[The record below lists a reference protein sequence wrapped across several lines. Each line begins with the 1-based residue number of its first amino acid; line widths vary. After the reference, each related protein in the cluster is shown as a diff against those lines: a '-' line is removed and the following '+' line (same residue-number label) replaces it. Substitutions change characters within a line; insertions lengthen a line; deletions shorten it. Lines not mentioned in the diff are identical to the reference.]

1 MKLVGYTYV
10 PGFTALNSKVEKKKE
25 KEKEKAVIKDNGV
38 K

>member
-25 KEKEKAVIKDNGV
+25 KEKAVIKDNGV